1 MAAAPCRDA
10 RPGGPIDIHTHV
22 VPAAFPRHAGSAA
35 NLRWPEMRLDAD
47 CRHGTVMFAGT
58 AFRTVTDE
66 CWDVDRRAE
75 AMARAGIARQ
85 VLSPMPELLS
95 YWLAPSDALALGR
108 HVNDTIAAMA
118 ARAPER
124 FVALG
129 MVPLQDPELAAHEL
143 GVLMRSGVFRGAE
156 IGTNVN
162 GTPIGDARFEP
173 FFAAAEELG
182 AAVFVHAL
190 HPIGLDRLVGPPVLG
205 AVLAFPCETS
215 FAIASLMTGGMLTRH
230 PRLRLAFSHGGGA
243 FGLVLPRLMHGWK
256 SLAPVKGL
264 LSRSPAEQA
273 RALYYDTLVYDAAT
287 LRFLIKRFGMTQLCL
302 GTDHPFDIQ
311 EKEPV
316 AALDA
321 LDLAAA
327 DRDLLLFGNA
337 ERFLGLA

>member
-1 MAAAPCRDA
+1 MSGA
-10 RPGGPIDIHTHV
+10 IDIHTHI
-22 VPAAFPRHAGSAA
+22 VPAAFPRYAGSASQV
-35 NLRWPEMRLDAD
+35 RWPEMRLEPD
-47 CRHGTVMFAGT
+47 CRHATVMFAGT

-95 YWLAPSDALALGR
+95 YWLAPGDALALGR
-108 HVNDTIAAMA
+108 HVNDTIAEMV

-124 FVALG
+124 FAALG
-129 MVPLQDPELAAHEL
+129 MVPLQDPELAAREL
-143 GVLMRSGVFRGAE
+143 AALMESGVFRGVE

-162 GTPIGDARFEP
+162 GTPIGDPRFEP

-182 AAVFVHAL
+182 AAIFVHAL

-205 AVLAFPCETS
+205 AVVAFPCETS
-215 FAIASLMTGGMLTRH
+215 FAIASLITGGTLVRH
-230 PRLRLAFSHGGGA
+230 PKLRLAFSHGGGA

-256 SLAPVKGL
+256 SLPPVTRL
-264 LSRSPAEQA
+264 IERSPLEQA

-287 LRFLIKRFGMTQLCL
+287 LRFLIERFGMTQLCL

-311 EKEPV
+311 EKAPV
-316 AALDA
+316 AALTA
-321 LDLAAA
+321 LDLAPG
-327 DRDLLLFGNA
+327 DRDLLLFANA
-337 ERFLGLA
+337 ERFLGMG